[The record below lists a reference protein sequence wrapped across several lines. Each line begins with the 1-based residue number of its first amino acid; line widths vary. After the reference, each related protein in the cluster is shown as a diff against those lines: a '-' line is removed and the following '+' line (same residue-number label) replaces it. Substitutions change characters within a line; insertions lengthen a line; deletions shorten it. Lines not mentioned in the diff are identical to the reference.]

1 MRLKTNKQE
10 RRQMKPNG
18 AEGRAAVYRMSPA
31 TNDEFN
37 GLVNGR
43 ARLARPQA
51 GWDPH
56 EVWRTRV
63 KASSTV
69 MQGREREPLR
79 YWVRLALRVWRLRT
93 TLEGIG
99 LRQSKLV
106 RSAARSNR
114 LTETPEAEL

>member
-63 KASSTV
+63 KASSPV

-114 LTETPEAEL
+114 LTEAP

>member
-1 MRLKTNKQE
+1 
-10 RRQMKPNG
+10 MKPNG
-18 AEGRAAVYRMSPA
+18 AEGRAAVYPMSPA

-37 GLVNGR
+37 EMVNGR
-43 ARLARPQA
+43 ASLARPQS
-51 GWDPH
+51 GWHPF

-63 KASSTV
+63 KASSPV
-69 MQGREREPLR
+69 MQGRERKPLP
-79 YWVRLALRVWRLRT
+79 YWVRLALRGWRLRT

-114 LTETPEAEL
+114 LTEPPEAEL

>member
-1 MRLKTNKQE
+1 
-10 RRQMKPNG
+10 MKPNG

-69 MQGREREPLR
+69 TRGREREPLR
-79 YWVRLALRVWRLRT
+79 YRVRLALRGAV
-93 TLEGIG
+93 
-99 LRQSKLV
+99 
-106 RSAARSNR
+106 ACD
-114 LTETPEAEL
+114 P

>member
-114 LTETPEAEL
+114 LTEAPEAEL